1 MVSYPLGANDSK
13 SLTDGIG
20 RILKSNLGY
29 MDMMHM
35 QKSKKHTAC
44 ILSKRYTGNQST
56 MRCCL
61 RIVTMSLLHV
71 LDHVMFLSS
80 K

>member
-44 ILSKRYTGNQST
+44 ILSTDCDNVASACIGSCY
-56 MRCCL
+56 
-61 RIVTMSLLHV
+61 V
-71 LDHVMFLSS
+71 LIIQITA
-80 K
+80 